1 MRQKVGI
8 AIAMA
13 KQAKV
18 LLLDE
23 PLSGLDPKAANE
35 FCQILIRLKDNGVA
49 ILMATHDL
57 FRAKE
62 IGDRLGIM
70 KDGDLLETLHT
81 KDVSLR
87 EIEDTYLNHMQTFQE
102 AN

>member
-35 FCQILIRLKDNGVA
+35 FCQLLKKLKNDGVA

-70 KDGDLLETLHT
+70 KDGELLETLIT
-81 KDVSLR
+81 KDVSLT
-87 EIEDTYLNHMQTFQE
+87 EIEEIYLSHMQQNQE
-102 AN
+102 VR

>member
-8 AIAMA
+8 AITIA
-13 KQAKV
+13 KGAPA

-23 PLSGLDPKAANE
+23 PTSGLDPKASND
-35 FCQILIRLKDNGVA
+35 FSTLLTDLSGRGVA

-62 IGDRLGIM
+62 SG
-70 KDGDLLETLHT
+70 TL
-81 KDVSLR
+81 S
-87 EIEDTYLNHMQTFQE
+87 
-102 AN
+102 AS